1 MKKVIIKKL
10 SLENFKGQTRDF
22 FPNEDVT
29 KVFAK
34 NATGKTKLYEA
45 FAWLLTGYTDATN
58 GKNYELYDSTKELTP
73 ETPKAI
79 VEVEFLIDNEVHTIK
94 RSAEASFSRKRAS
107 LEVVKDSSDKYDL
120 YIDGDLIKKGCIFDE
135 WVQDNIGDPKLLPFM
150 LLGERFANLTLS
162 DRKKAREILEQVS
175 GEVTIEEMQGDY
187 TMIAND
193 LKKLSA
199 EQLKERCKNRLK
211 PLKLRYDELGTIID
225 TKTKLSATY
234 DAKKVSALS
243 VEIECVKE
251 SISTVDDMLLDS
263 SKALEPVIKAR
274 KEQQD
279 KIDALCDELSMRR
292 HLHNDKN
299 RELLDV
305 IAKKIRNIENENAA
319 IIADN
324 KRKAYD
330 YAYTEQQ
337 CCSEKNTLAMLR
349 SQRDRLIARRDEIMA
364 REFTDTTCATCG
376 QVLPEELLVETRARF
391 NKTKNEDLEMVVKQ
405 GKDIKGKI
413 DACEKHIAEFD
424 AILAKGVE
432 ETPIKSKDALQEEYT
447 ELESTLVQFEAT
459 DEYKSLCKEIEELR
473 ANMPTLNVD
482 QSGFTE
488 QKEKLNAT
496 LEGLYATLGEYNVLG
511 RIVEEVESLKTEK
524 RDVEIEIVCIEGQLD
539 NIKMYEE
546 EKARIVSDRI
556 NKLLNGCS
564 IVMYS
569 RQKDGEL
576 RPDCVILDKN
586 GVPYA
591 TTNNANRLNAALSLQ
606 RMFCANANILLPVF
620 VDEAS
625 IYDDEHLP
633 KYNDTQCV
641 YLYASNDNEMRIE

>member
-73 ETPKAI
+73 ETPKARVRAEI
-79 VEVEFLIDNEVHTIK
+79 VLDDVEYSVE
-94 RSAEASFSRKRAS
+94 RSAQAKFVRKRNS
-107 LEVVKDSSDKYDL
+107 MEYVKDTSDVYEMKLDDIVTSSTD
-120 YIDGDLIKKGCIFDE
+120 FNA
-135 WVQDNIGDPKLLPFM
+135 WVEHNLGNTNLLPFM

-175 GEVTIEEMQGDY
+175 GEVTMEEMQGDY

-193 LKKLSA
+193 LKKYSV
-199 EQLKERCKNRLK
+199 EQLKERCKNKLK
-211 PLKLRYDELGTIID
+211 PLKLRHDELGTIID
-225 TKTKLSATY
+225 TKMQLSATY
-234 DAKKVSALS
+234 DATKADALNK
-243 VEIECVKE
+243 EIEGVKE
-251 SISTVDDMLLDS
+251 AISAVDDMLLDS
-263 SKALEPVIKAR
+263 SKALEPIIKAR
-274 KEQQD
+274 NEHKMR
-279 KIDALCDELSMRR
+279 IDALCSELSVRR
-292 HLHNDKN
+292 HAHNDKN

-305 IAKKIRNIENENAA
+305 VAKKIRNVDAENAA
-319 IIADN
+319 IIAEN
-324 KRKAYD
+324 KRKTHD
-330 YAYTEQQ
+330 LTYTEQQ
-337 CCSEKNTLAMLR
+337 YLSEKDTLAMLR

-376 QVLPEELLVETRARF
+376 QELPEELLEETRARF
-391 NKTKNEDLEMVVKQ
+391 NRTKNEDLEIVVKQ
-405 GKDIKGKI
+405 GKDVKSKI
-413 DACEKHIAEFD
+413 ELCDKRIAELEE
-424 AILAKGVE
+424 ILAKGIE
-432 ETPIKSKDALQEEYT
+432 ETPLKSKDTLQEEYV
-447 ELESTLVQFEAT
+447 ELESKLVQFEAT
-459 DEYKSLCKEIEELR
+459 EEYKSLSKEIEELR
-473 ANMPTLNVD
+473 ATMPVLNVD
-482 QSGFTE
+482 QSGFAE
-488 QKEKLNAT
+488 QKEKLNDT
-496 LEGLYATLGEYNVLG
+496 LEGLYAMLGEYNVLG
-511 RIVEEVESLKTEK
+511 RIVEEVETLKAEK

-556 NKLLNGCS
+556 NKLLNDCS

-591 TTNNANRLNAALSLQ
+591 TTNNANRLNSALALQ
-606 RMFCANANILLPVF
+606 RMFCANAKVLLPVF

-633 KYNDTQCV
+633 KYNDTQCI

>member
-73 ETPKAI
+73 ETPKARVRAELLLDD
-79 VEVEFLIDNEVHTIK
+79 VEYSVE
-94 RSAEASFSRKRAS
+94 RSAEASFSRRKAS
-107 LEVVKDSSDKYDL
+107 WEVVKDASDKYC
-120 YIDGDLIKKGCIFDE
+120 IKVDELPKKSLEFDE
-135 WVQDNIGDPKLLPFM
+135 WVQDHVGDPKLLPFM

-175 GEVTIEEMQGDY
+175 GEVTMEEMQGDY
-187 TMIAND
+187 TMIAHD
-193 LKKLSA
+193 LKKFSV
-199 EQLKERCKNRLK
+199 EQLKERCKNKLK
-211 PLKLRYDELGTIID
+211 PLKLRHDELGTIID
-225 TKTKLSATY
+225 TKMQLSATY
-234 DAKKVSALS
+234 DATKVDALNK
-243 VEIECVKE
+243 EIEGVKE
-251 SISTVDDMLLDS
+251 AISAVDDMLLDS
-263 SKALEPVIKAR
+263 SKALEPIIKAR
-274 KEQQD
+274 NEQKM
-279 KIDALCDELSMRR
+279 KIDALCSELSVRR
-292 HLHNDKN
+292 HAHHDKN

-305 IAKKIRNIENENAA
+305 IAKKIRNIESENATIVA
-319 IIADN
+319 EN
-324 KRKAYD
+324 KRKAHEL
-330 YAYTEQQ
+330 AYTEQQ
-337 CCSEKNTLAMLR
+337 YHSEKDTLAMLR
-349 SQRDRLIARRDEIMA
+349 SQRERLIARRDEIMA

-376 QVLPEELLVETRARF
+376 QELPEELLAETRARF
-391 NKTKNEDLEMVVKQ
+391 IKTKNEALEIVVNQ
-405 GKDIKGKI
+405 GKDVRGKI
-413 DACEKHIAEFD
+413 ELCEKRIAELEE
-424 AILAKGVE
+424 ILAKGMV
-432 ETPIKSKDALQEEYT
+432 ETPLKSKDALQEEYI
-447 ELESTLVQFEAT
+447 EMEGKLVQFEAT
-459 DEYKSLCKEIEELR
+459 EEYKSLSKDIEELR

-482 QSGFTE
+482 QSGFAE

-511 RIVEEVESLKTEK
+511 RIVEEIETLKAEK

-556 NKLLNGCS
+556 NKLLDGCS

-591 TTNNANRLNAALSLQ
+591 TTNNANRLNSALSLQ

-633 KYNDTQCV
+633 KYNDTQCI

>member
-73 ETPKAI
+73 ETPKARVRAEI
-79 VEVEFLIDNEVHTIK
+79 VLDDVEYSVE
-94 RSAEASFSRKRAS
+94 RSAQAKFVRKRNS
-107 LEVVKDSSDKYDL
+107 MEYVKDTSDVYEMKLDDIVTSSTD
-120 YIDGDLIKKGCIFDE
+120 FNA
-135 WVQDNIGDPKLLPFM
+135 WVEHNLGNTNLLPFM
-150 LLGERFANLTLS
+150 LLGERFANLTLN

-175 GEVTIEEMQGDY
+175 GEVTMEEMQGDY

-193 LKKLSA
+193 LKKYSV
-199 EQLKERCKNRLK
+199 EQLKERCKNKLK
-211 PLKLRYDELGTIID
+211 PLKLRHDELGTIID
-225 TKTKLSATY
+225 TKMQLSAAY
-234 DAKKVSALS
+234 DAAKVDALNK
-243 VEIECVKE
+243 EIESVKGT
-251 SISTVDDMLLDS
+251 ISSVDDMLLDS
-263 SKALEPVIKAR
+263 SKALEPIIKAR
-274 KEQQD
+274 NEQ
-279 KIDALCDELSMRR
+279 KIRIDALCSELSVRR
-292 HLHNDKN
+292 HAHHDKN
-299 RELLDV
+299 RELLEV
-305 IAKKIRNIENENAA
+305 IAKKIRNVESENATIVA
-319 IIADN
+319 EN
-324 KRKAYD
+324 KRKAHD
-330 YAYTEQQ
+330 FAYTEQQ
-337 CCSEKNTLAMLR
+337 CHSEKDTLTMLN
-349 SQRDRLIARRDEIMA
+349 SQRNSLIARRDEIMA

-376 QVLPEELLVETRARF
+376 QELPEELLAETRARF
-391 NKTKNEDLEMVVKQ
+391 IKTKNEDLEIVVKQ
-405 GKDIKGKI
+405 GKDVKSKI
-413 DACEKHIAEFD
+413 ELCEKRIAELEE
-424 AILAKGVE
+424 ILAKGIE
-432 ETPIKSKDALQEEYT
+432 ETPLKSKDALQEEYT
-447 ELESTLVQFEAT
+447 EMEGKLVQFEAT
-459 DEYKSLCKEIEELR
+459 EEYKSLSKEIEELR

-482 QSGFTE
+482 QSVFAE

-511 RIVEEVESLKTEK
+511 RIVEEIETLKAEK

-556 NKLLNGCS
+556 NKLLDDCS

-591 TTNNANRLNAALSLQ
+591 TTNNANRLNSALSLQ

-633 KYNDTQCV
+633 KYDDTQCV

>member
-22 FPNEDVT
+22 LPNEDVT

-73 ETPKAI
+73 ETPKARVRAEI
-79 VEVEFLIDNEVHTIK
+79 MLDGVEYSVE
-94 RSAEASFSRKRAS
+94 RSAQAKFVRKRNS
-107 LEVVKDSSDKYDL
+107 LEYVKDTSDVYEMKLDDIVTSSTDFNTWVEHNL
-120 YIDGDLIKKGCIFDE
+120 GNTTLI
-135 WVQDNIGDPKLLPFM
+135 PFM

-175 GEVTIEEMQGDY
+175 GEVTMEEMQGDY

-193 LKKLSA
+193 LKKYSV
-199 EQLKERCKNRLK
+199 EQLKERCKNKLK
-211 PLKLRYDELGTIID
+211 PLKLRHDELGTIID
-225 TKTKLSATY
+225 TKMQLSATY
-234 DAKKVSALS
+234 DAAKVDALNK
-243 VEIECVKE
+243 EIEDVKE
-251 SISTVDDMLLDS
+251 AISAVDDMLLDS
-263 SKALEPVIKAR
+263 SKALEPIIKAR
-274 KEQQD
+274 NEQKM
-279 KIDALCDELSMRR
+279 KIDSLCSELSVRR
-292 HLHNDKN
+292 HAHNDKN
-299 RELLDV
+299 RELLEV
-305 IAKKIRNIENENAA
+305 VAKKIRNIDAENATIVA
-319 IIADN
+319 EN
-324 KRKAYD
+324 KRKAHD
-330 YAYTEQQ
+330 WAYTEQQ
-337 CCSEKNTLAMLR
+337 YHSEKDTLAMLR
-349 SQRDRLIARRDEIMA
+349 SQRERLIARRDEIMA

-376 QVLPEELLVETRARF
+376 QKLPEELLEETRARF
-391 NKTKNEDLEMVVKQ
+391 TKTKNEDLEIVVKQ
-405 GKDIKGKI
+405 GKDVKGKI
-413 DACEKHIAEFD
+413 ELCEKRIAELEE
-424 AILAKGVE
+424 ILAKGTE
-432 ETPIKSKDALQEEYT
+432 ETPLKSKDALQEEYV
-447 ELESTLVQFEAT
+447 ELENKLVQFEAT
-459 DEYKSLCKEIEELR
+459 EEYKSLSKEIEELR

-482 QSGFTE
+482 QSGFAE

-496 LEGLYATLGEYNVLG
+496 LEGLYAMLGEYNVLG
-511 RIVEEVESLKTEK
+511 RIVEEVESLKSEK
-524 RDVEIEIVCIEGQLD
+524 RDTEIEIVCIEGQLD

-556 NKLLNGCS
+556 NKLLDDCS

-576 RPDCVILDKN
+576 RPDCVILDKK

-591 TTNNANRLNAALSLQ
+591 TTNNANRLNSALSLQ

-633 KYNDTQCV
+633 KYSDTQCI
-641 YLYASNDNEMRIE
+641 YLYASNDNEMRTE

>member
-73 ETPKAI
+73 ETPKARVRAEI
-79 VEVEFLIDNEVHTIK
+79 VLDDVEYSVE
-94 RSAEASFSRKRAS
+94 RSAQAKFVRKRNS
-107 LEVVKDSSDKYDL
+107 MEYVKDTSDVYEMKLDDIVTSSTD
-120 YIDGDLIKKGCIFDE
+120 FNA
-135 WVQDNIGDPKLLPFM
+135 WVEHNLGNTNLLPFM

-175 GEVTIEEMQGDY
+175 GEVTMEEMQGDY
-187 TMIAND
+187 TMIAHD
-193 LKKLSA
+193 LKKYSV
-199 EQLKERCKNRLK
+199 EQLKERCKNKLK
-211 PLKLRYDELGTIID
+211 PLKLRHDELGTIID
-225 TKTKLSATY
+225 TKMQLSATY
-234 DAKKVSALS
+234 DATKVDALNK
-243 VEIECVKE
+243 EIEGVKE
-251 SISTVDDMLLDS
+251 AISAVDDMLLDS
-263 SKALEPVIKAR
+263 SKALEPIIKAR
-274 KEQQD
+274 NEQ
-279 KIDALCDELSMRR
+279 KMRIDALCSELSVRR
-292 HLHNDKN
+292 HAHTDKN

-305 IAKKIRNIENENAA
+305 VAKKIRNIDAE
-319 IIADN
+319 N
-324 KRKAYD
+324 KRKAHD
-330 YAYTEQQ
+330 LAYTEQQ
-337 CCSEKNTLAMLR
+337 YHSEKDTLAMLN

-376 QVLPEELLVETRARF
+376 QELPEELLAETRARF
-391 NKTKNEDLEMVVKQ
+391 NRTKNEDLEIVVNQ
-405 GKDIKGKI
+405 GKDVRGKI
-413 DACEKHIAEFD
+413 ELCEKRIAELEE
-424 AILAKGVE
+424 ILAKGMV
-432 ETPIKSKDALQEEYT
+432 ETPLKSKDALQEEYI
-447 ELESTLVQFEAT
+447 EMEGKLVQFEAT
-459 DEYKSLCKEIEELR
+459 KEYKSLSKEIEELR

-482 QSGFTE
+482 QSGFAE

-511 RIVEEVESLKTEK
+511 RIVEEIETLKAEK

-556 NKLLNGCS
+556 NKLLDDCS

-591 TTNNANRLNAALSLQ
+591 TTNNANRLNSALSLQ

-633 KYNDTQCV
+633 KYSDTQCI

>member
-73 ETPKAI
+73 ETPKARVRAEI
-79 VEVEFLIDNEVHTIK
+79 VLDDVEYSVERSAQAKFVRK
-94 RSAEASFSRKRAS
+94 RSSMEY
-107 LEVVKDSSDKYDL
+107 VKDTSDL
-120 YIDGDLIKKGCIFDE
+120 YEVKIDDIVTSSTDFTSWVDKNLGDT
-135 WVQDNIGDPKLLPFM
+135 NLLPFM

-175 GEVTIEEMQGDY
+175 GEVTMEEMQGDY
-187 TMIAND
+187 TMIAHD
-193 LKKLSA
+193 LKKYSV
-199 EQLKERCKNRLK
+199 EQLKERCKNKLK
-211 PLKLRYDELGTIID
+211 PLKLRHDELGTIID
-225 TKTKLSATY
+225 TKTQLSATY
-234 DAKKVSALS
+234 DAGKVAELNK
-243 VEIECVKE
+243 EIESVKE
-251 SISTVDDMLLDS
+251 AISAVDDMIMDS
-263 SKALEPVIKAR
+263 SKALEPIIKAR
-274 KEQQD
+274 NEQ
-279 KIDALCDELSMRR
+279 KIRIDALCSELSVRR
-292 HLHNDKN
+292 HAHNDKN

-305 IAKKIRNIENENAA
+305 VAKKIRNIDAENATIVA
-319 IIADN
+319 EN
-324 KRKAYD
+324 KRKAHEW
-330 YAYTEQQ
+330 AYTEQQ
-337 CCSEKNTLAMLR
+337 CHSEKDTLAMLR

-376 QVLPEELLVETRARF
+376 QELPEELLAETRARF
-391 NKTKNEDLEMVVKQ
+391 IKTKNEDLEIVVNQ
-405 GKDIKGKI
+405 GKDVRGKI
-413 DACEKHIAEFD
+413 ELCEKRIAELEE
-424 AILAKGVE
+424 ILAKGMV
-432 ETPIKSKDALQEEYT
+432 ETPLKSKDALQEEYI
-447 ELESTLVQFEAT
+447 EMEGKLVQFEAT
-459 DEYKSLCKEIEELR
+459 EEYKSLSKEIEELR

-482 QSGFTE
+482 QSGFAE

-511 RIVEEVESLKTEK
+511 RIVEEVETLKAEK

-539 NIKMYEE
+539 NIKMYDE
-546 EKARIVSDRI
+546 EKALIVSDRI
-556 NKLLNGCS
+556 NKLLDGCS

-591 TTNNANRLNAALSLQ
+591 TTNNANRLNSALALQ
-606 RMFCANANILLPVF
+606 RMFCANANILFPVF

-633 KYNDTQCV
+633 KYSDTQCI

>member
-73 ETPKAI
+73 ETPKARVRAEI
-79 VEVEFLIDNEVHTIK
+79 VLDDVEYSVE
-94 RSAEASFSRKRAS
+94 RSAQAKFVRKRNS
-107 LEVVKDSSDKYDL
+107 MEYVKDTSDVYEMKLDDIVTSSTD
-120 YIDGDLIKKGCIFDE
+120 FNA
-135 WVQDNIGDPKLLPFM
+135 WVEHNLGNTNLLPFM

-175 GEVTIEEMQGDY
+175 DEVTMEEMQGDY

-193 LKKLSA
+193 LKKYSV
-199 EQLKERCKNRLK
+199 EQLKERCKNKLK
-211 PLKLRYDELGTIID
+211 PLKLRHDELGTIID
-225 TKTKLSATY
+225 TKMQLSATY
-234 DAKKVSALS
+234 DAAKVDALNK
-243 VEIECVKE
+243 EIESVKE
-251 SISTVDDMLLDS
+251 TISAVDDMLLDS
-263 SKALEPVIKAR
+263 SKALELIIKAR
-274 KEQQD
+274 NEQKM
-279 KIDALCDELSMRR
+279 KIDALCSELSVRR
-292 HLHNDKN
+292 HAHHDKN
-299 RELLDV
+299 RELLEV
-305 IAKKIRNIENENAA
+305 IAKKIRNVESENATIVA
-319 IIADN
+319 EN
-324 KRKAYD
+324 KRKAHD
-330 YAYTEQQ
+330 FAYTEQQ
-337 CCSEKNTLAMLR
+337 CHSEKDTLAMLN
-349 SQRDRLIARRDEIMA
+349 SQRNSLIARRDEIMA

-376 QVLPEELLVETRARF
+376 QELPEELLEETRARF
-391 NKTKNEDLEMVVKQ
+391 IKTKNEDLEIVVKQ
-405 GKDIKGKI
+405 GKDVKSKI
-413 DACEKHIAEFD
+413 ELCEKRIAELEE
-424 AILAKGVE
+424 ILAKGIE
-432 ETPIKSKDALQEEYT
+432 ETPLKSKDALQEEYT
-447 ELESTLVQFEAT
+447 EMEGKLVQFEAT
-459 DEYKSLCKEIEELR
+459 EEYKSLSKEIEELR

-482 QSGFTE
+482 QSVFAG

-511 RIVEEVESLKTEK
+511 RIVEEIETLKAEK

-556 NKLLNGCS
+556 NKLLDGCS

-591 TTNNANRLNAALSLQ
+591 TTNNANRLNSALALQ
-606 RMFCANANILLPVF
+606 RMFCAYANVLLPVF

-633 KYNDTQCV
+633 KYNDTQCI

>member
-1 MKKVIIKKL
+1 MKKLIIKKL

-45 FAWLLTGYTDATN
+45 FAWVLTGYTDATN

-73 ETPKAI
+73 ETPKARVR
-79 VEVEFLIDNEVHTIK
+79 VEIMLDDVEYSIERT
-94 RSAEASFSRKRAS
+94 AEAKFIRKHNS
-107 LEVVKDSSDKYDL
+107 LEYVKATSDEYDL
-120 YIDGDLIKKGCIFDE
+120 QIDDVTTSKTDFAC
-135 WVQDNIGDPKLLPFM
+135 WVDKNIGNVNLLPFM

-175 GEVTIEEMQGDY
+175 GEVTIEEMHGDY

-193 LKKLSA
+193 LKKFSV

-211 PLKLRYDELGTIID
+211 PLKLRYDELGAIID

-234 DAKKVSALS
+234 DPKKVSALS

-251 SISTVDDMLLDS
+251 SISTVDDMILDS

-274 KEQQD
+274 REQQD

-324 KRKAYD
+324 KRKAHD

-337 CCSEKNTLAMLR
+337 CHSEKDTLAMLR
-349 SQRDRLIARRDEIMA
+349 SQRDKLIARIDEIMA
-364 REFTDTTCATCG
+364 REFTNTTCVTCG
-376 QVLPEELLVETRARF
+376 QELPEELLVETKARF
-391 NKTKNEDLEMVVKQ
+391 NKTKNVDLEMVVKQ
-405 GKDIKGKI
+405 GKGTKGKI
-413 DACEKHIAEFD
+413 DACEKRIAELEE
-424 AILAKGVE
+424 ILAKGIE
-432 ETPIKSKDALQEEYT
+432 EAPLKSKDALQEEYV
-447 ELESTLVQFEAT
+447 ELESKLVQFEAT
-459 DEYKSLCKEIEELR
+459 EEYKSLGKEIEELR
-473 ANMPTLNVD
+473 ATMPVLNVD
-482 QSGFTE
+482 QSGFAE

-496 LEGLYATLGEYNVLG
+496 LEGLYAMLGEYNVLG
-511 RIVEEVESLKTEK
+511 RIVEEVETLKTEK

-556 NKLLNGCS
+556 NKLLDGCS

-591 TTNNANRLNAALSLQ
+591 TTNNANRLNSALALQ

-633 KYNDTQCV
+633 KYNNTQCV
-641 YLYASNDNEMRIE
+641 YLYASNDKEMRIE

>member
-45 FAWLLTGYTDATN
+45 FAWLLTGYTDSTN
-58 GKNYELYDSTKELTP
+58 GMNYELYDSTKELTP
-73 ETPKAI
+73 ETPKARVRAEI
-79 VEVEFLIDNEVHTIK
+79 VLDDVEYSVE
-94 RSAEASFSRKRAS
+94 RSAQAKFVRKRNS
-107 LEVVKDSSDKYDL
+107 MEYVKDTSDVYEMKLDDIVTSSTDFKA
-120 YIDGDLIKKGCIFDE
+120 
-135 WVQDNIGDPKLLPFM
+135 WVEHNLGNTSLLPFM

-175 GEVTIEEMQGDY
+175 GEVTMEEMQGDY
-187 TMIAND
+187 TMIAHD
-193 LKKLSA
+193 LKKYSV
-199 EQLKERCKNRLK
+199 EQLKERCKNKLK
-211 PLKLRYDELGTIID
+211 PLKLRHDELGTIID
-225 TKTKLSATY
+225 TKMQLSATY
-234 DAKKVSALS
+234 DATKVDALNK
-243 VEIECVKE
+243 EIEGVKE
-251 SISTVDDMLLDS
+251 AISAVDDMLLDS
-263 SKALEPVIKAR
+263 SKALEPIIKAR
-274 KEQQD
+274 NEQ
-279 KIDALCDELSMRR
+279 KMRIDALCSELSVRR
-292 HLHNDKN
+292 HAYNDKN
-299 RELLDV
+299 RELLEV
-305 IAKKIRNIENENAA
+305 IAKKIRNIENENATIVA
-319 IIADN
+319 EN
-324 KRKAYD
+324 KRKAHD
-330 YAYTEQQ
+330 LAYTEQQ
-337 CCSEKNTLAMLR
+337 YYSEKDTLAMLN

-376 QVLPEELLVETRARF
+376 QELPEELLAETRVRF
-391 NKTKNEDLEMVVKQ
+391 NKAKNEDLEIVVKQ
-405 GKDIKGKI
+405 GKDVKSKI
-413 DACEKHIAEFD
+413 ELCEKRISELEE
-424 AILAKGVE
+424 ILAKGIE
-432 ETPIKSKDALQEEYT
+432 ETPLKSKDALQEEYT
-447 ELESTLVQFEAT
+447 ELECKLVQFEAT
-459 DEYKSLCKEIEELR
+459 EEYKSLSKEIEELR

-482 QSGFTE
+482 QSGFAE

-511 RIVEEVESLKTEK
+511 RIVEEIETLKAEK

-556 NKLLNGCS
+556 NKLLDGCS

-591 TTNNANRLNAALSLQ
+591 TTNNANRLNSALSLQ

-633 KYNDTQCV
+633 KYDDTQCV

>member
-58 GKNYELYDSTKELTP
+58 SKNYELYDSTKELTP
-73 ETPKAI
+73 ETPKARVRAEI
-79 VEVEFLIDNEVHTIK
+79 ILDGVEYSVE
-94 RSAEASFSRKRAS
+94 RSAQAKFVRKRNS
-107 LEVVKDSSDKYDL
+107 LEYVKDTSDVYEMKLDDIVTSSTD
-120 YIDGDLIKKGCIFDE
+120 FNA
-135 WVQDNIGDPKLLPFM
+135 WVEHNLGNTNLLPFM

-175 GEVTIEEMQGDY
+175 GEVTMEEMQGDY

-193 LKKLSA
+193 LKKYSV
-199 EQLKERCKNRLK
+199 EQLKERCKNKLK
-211 PLKLRYDELGTIID
+211 PLKLRHDELGTIID
-225 TKTKLSATY
+225 TKMQLSATY
-234 DAKKVSALS
+234 DATKVDALNK
-243 VEIECVKE
+243 EIEDVKE
-251 SISTVDDMLLDS
+251 AISAVDDMLLDS
-263 SKALEPVIKAR
+263 SKALEPIIKAR
-274 KEQQD
+274 NEQKM
-279 KIDALCDELSMRR
+279 KIDSLCSELSVRR
-292 HLHNDKN
+292 HAHNDKN
-299 RELLDV
+299 RELLEV
-305 IAKKIRNIENENAA
+305 VAKKIRNIENENAT

-324 KRKAYD
+324 KRKAYEL
-330 YAYTEQQ
+330 AYTEQQ
-337 CCSEKNTLAMLR
+337 YHSEKDTLAMLN
-349 SQRDRLIARRDEIMA
+349 SQRDRLISRRDEIMA

-376 QVLPEELLVETRARF
+376 QKLPEELLEETRARF
-391 NKTKNEDLEMVVKQ
+391 SKTKNEDLEIVVKQ
-405 GKDIKGKI
+405 GKDVRGKI
-413 DACEKHIAEFD
+413 ELCETRIAELEE
-424 AILAKGVE
+424 ILAKGTE
-432 ETPIKSKDALQEEYT
+432 ETPLKSKDALQEEYV
-447 ELESTLVQFEAT
+447 ELENKLVQFEAT
-459 DEYKSLCKEIEELR
+459 EEYKSLSKEIEELR

-482 QSGFTE
+482 QSGFAE

-511 RIVEEVESLKTEK
+511 RIVDEIETLKAEK

-556 NKLLNGCS
+556 NKLLDGCS

-591 TTNNANRLNAALSLQ
+591 TTNNANRLNSALSLQ

-633 KYNDTQCV
+633 KCDDTQCI

>member
-73 ETPKAI
+73 ETPKARVRAEI
-79 VEVEFLIDNEVHTIK
+79 VLDDVEYSVE
-94 RSAEASFSRKRAS
+94 RSAQAKFVRKRNS
-107 LEVVKDSSDKYDL
+107 MEYVKDTSDVYEMKLDDIVTSSTD
-120 YIDGDLIKKGCIFDE
+120 FNA
-135 WVQDNIGDPKLLPFM
+135 WVEHNLGNTNLLPFM
-150 LLGERFANLTLS
+150 LLGERFANLTLN

-175 GEVTIEEMQGDY
+175 GEVTMEEMQGDY

-193 LKKLSA
+193 LKKYSV
-199 EQLKERCKNRLK
+199 EQLKERCKNKLK
-211 PLKLRYDELGTIID
+211 PLKLRHDELGTIID
-225 TKTKLSATY
+225 TKMQLSATY
-234 DAKKVSALS
+234 DAAKVDALNK
-243 VEIECVKE
+243 EIEGVKE
-251 SISTVDDMLLDS
+251 AISAVDDMLLDS
-263 SKALEPVIKAR
+263 SKALEPIIKAR
-274 KEQQD
+274 NEQ
-279 KIDALCDELSMRR
+279 KMRIDALCSELSVRR
-292 HLHNDKN
+292 HAHNDKN

-305 IAKKIRNIENENAA
+305 VAKKIRSVDAENAA
-319 IIADN
+319 IIAEN
-324 KRKAYD
+324 KRKAHD
-330 YAYTEQQ
+330 LAYTEQQ
-337 CCSEKNTLAMLR
+337 YLSEKDTLAMLR
-349 SQRDRLIARRDEIMA
+349 SQRERLIARRDEIMA

-376 QVLPEELLVETRARF
+376 QELPEELLAETRARF
-391 NKTKNEDLEMVVKQ
+391 IKTKNEDLEIVVNQ
-405 GKDIKGKI
+405 GKDVRGKI
-413 DACEKHIAEFD
+413 ELCEKRIAELEE
-424 AILAKGVE
+424 ILAKGMV
-432 ETPIKSKDALQEEYT
+432 ETPLKSKDALQEEYI
-447 ELESTLVQFEAT
+447 EMEGKLVQFEAT
-459 DEYKSLCKEIEELR
+459 EEYKSLSKEIEELR

-482 QSGFTE
+482 QSGFAE

-511 RIVEEVESLKTEK
+511 RIVEEIETLKAEK

-556 NKLLNGCS
+556 NKLLDGCS

-591 TTNNANRLNAALSLQ
+591 TTNNANRLNSALALQ

>member
-73 ETPKAI
+73 ETPKARVRAEI
-79 VEVEFLIDNEVHTIK
+79 VLDDVEYSVE
-94 RSAEASFSRKRAS
+94 RSAQAKFVRKRNS
-107 LEVVKDSSDKYDL
+107 MEYVKDTSDVYEMKLDDIVTSSTDFNAWVDK
-120 YIDGDLIKKGCIFDE
+120 
-135 WVQDNIGDPKLLPFM
+135 NIGNTNLLPFM

-175 GEVTIEEMQGDY
+175 GEVTMEEMQGDY
-187 TMIAND
+187 TMIAHD
-193 LKKLSA
+193 LKKYSV
-199 EQLKERCKNRLK
+199 EQLKERCKNKLK
-211 PLKLRYDELGTIID
+211 PLKLRHDELGTIID
-225 TKTKLSATY
+225 TKMQLSATY
-234 DAKKVSALS
+234 DAAKVDALNK
-243 VEIECVKE
+243 EIECIKE
-251 SISTVDDMLLDS
+251 AISGVDDMLLDS
-263 SKALEPVIKAR
+263 SKALEPIIKACN
-274 KEQQD
+274 EQ
-279 KIDALCDELSMRR
+279 KMRIDALCSELSVRR
-292 HLHNDKN
+292 HAHNDSN

-305 IAKKIRNIENENAA
+305 VAKKIRNIDAENATIVA
-319 IIADN
+319 EN
-324 KRKAYD
+324 KRKAHNL
-330 YAYTEQQ
+330 AYTEQQ
-337 CCSEKNTLAMLR
+337 CHSEKDTLAMLN
-349 SQRDRLIARRDEIMA
+349 SQRNSLIARRDEIMA

-376 QVLPEELLVETRARF
+376 QELPEELLAETRARF
-391 NKTKNEDLEMVVKQ
+391 LKTKNEDLEIVVRQ
-405 GKDIKGKI
+405 GKDVKGKI
-413 DACEKHIAEFD
+413 ELCEKRIAELEE
-424 AILAKGVE
+424 ILAKGVV
-432 ETPIKSKDALQEEYT
+432 ETPLKSKDALQEEYV
-447 ELESTLVQFEAT
+447 ELEGKLVQFEAT
-459 DEYKSLCKEIEELR
+459 EEYKSLSKEIEELR

-482 QSGFTE
+482 QSGFAE
-488 QKEKLNAT
+488 QKEKLNTT
-496 LEGLYATLGEYNVLG
+496 LEGLYAMLGEYNVLG
-511 RIVEEVESLKTEK
+511 RIVEEIETLKTEK

-556 NKLLNGCS
+556 NKLLDGCS

-633 KYNDTQCV
+633 KYNDTQCI
-641 YLYASNDNEMRIE
+641 YLYASNDNEMRTE

>member
-73 ETPKAI
+73 ETPKARVRAEI
-79 VEVEFLIDNEVHTIK
+79 VLDDVKYSVE
-94 RSAEASFSRKRAS
+94 RSAQAKFVRKRNS
-107 LEVVKDSSDKYDL
+107 MEYVKDTSDVYEMKLDDIVTSSTD
-120 YIDGDLIKKGCIFDE
+120 FNA
-135 WVQDNIGDPKLLPFM
+135 WVEHNLGNTNLLPFM

-162 DRKKAREILEQVS
+162 DRKKAREILEQVG
-175 GEVTIEEMQGDY
+175 GEVTMEEMHGDY
-187 TMIAND
+187 TMIAHD
-193 LKKLSA
+193 LKKYSI
-199 EQLKERCKNRLK
+199 EQLKERCKNKLK
-211 PLKLRYDELGTIID
+211 PLKLRHDELGTIID
-225 TKTKLSATY
+225 TKMQLSATY
-234 DAKKVSALS
+234 DVAKVDALNK
-243 VEIECVKE
+243 EIEGIKE
-251 SISTVDDMLLDS
+251 AIIAVDDMLLDS
-263 SKALEPVIKAR
+263 SKALEPIIKAR
-274 KEQQD
+274 NEQKM
-279 KIDALCDELSMRR
+279 KIDALCSELSVRR
-292 HLHNDKN
+292 HAHNDKN

-305 IAKKIRNIENENAA
+305 IAKKIRNIESENATIVA
-319 IIADN
+319 EN
-324 KRKAYD
+324 KRKAHD
-330 YAYTEQQ
+330 LAYTEQQ
-337 CCSEKNTLAMLR
+337 CYSEKETLAMLN
-349 SQRDRLIARRDEIMA
+349 SQRDKLIARRDEIMA

-376 QVLPEELLVETRARF
+376 QKLPEELLAETRARF
-391 NKTKNEDLEMVVKQ
+391 NMAKNQDLEIVVKQ
-405 GKDIKGKI
+405 GKDVKGKI
-413 DACEKHIAEFD
+413 EICEKRIAELEE
-424 AILAKGVE
+424 ILAKGIK
-432 ETPIKSKDALQEEYT
+432 ETPLKSKDAMQEEYT
-447 ELESTLVQFEAT
+447 ELESKLVQFEAT
-459 DEYKSLCKEIEELR
+459 EEYKSLNKEIEELR
-473 ANMPTLNVD
+473 ATMPVLNVD
-482 QSGFTE
+482 QSGFAE
-488 QKEKLNAT
+488 QKEKLNDT
-496 LEGLYATLGEYNVLG
+496 LESLYATLGEYNVLG
-511 RIVEEVESLKTEK
+511 RIVEEIETLKAEK

-546 EKARIVSDRI
+546 EKANIVSDRI
-556 NKLLNGCS
+556 NKLLNDCS

-576 RPDCVILDKN
+576 RPDCVILDKK

-591 TTNNANRLNAALSLQ
+591 TTNNANKLNSALSLQ

-633 KYNDTQCV
+633 KYNDTQCI

>member
-29 KVFAK
+29 KLFAK

-73 ETPKAI
+73 ETPKARVRAEI
-79 VEVEFLIDNEVHTIK
+79 MLDDVEYSVE
-94 RSAEASFSRKRAS
+94 RSAQAKFVRKRNS
-107 LEVVKDSSDKYDL
+107 MEYVKDTSDVYEMKLDDIVTSSTD
-120 YIDGDLIKKGCIFDE
+120 FNA
-135 WVQDNIGDPKLLPFM
+135 WVEHNLANTNLLPFM

-175 GEVTIEEMQGDY
+175 GEVTMEEMQGDY
-187 TMIAND
+187 TMIAHD
-193 LKKLSA
+193 LKKFSV
-199 EQLKERCKNRLK
+199 EQLKERCKNKLK
-211 PLKLRYDELGTIID
+211 PLKLRHDELGTIID
-225 TKTKLSATY
+225 TKMQLSATY
-234 DAKKVSALS
+234 DATKVDALNK
-243 VEIECVKE
+243 EIEGVKE
-251 SISTVDDMLLDS
+251 AISAVDDMLLDS
-263 SKALEPVIKAR
+263 SKALEPIIKAR
-274 KEQQD
+274 NEQKI
-279 KIDALCDELSMRR
+279 KIDALCTELSVRR
-292 HLHNDKN
+292 HAHNDKN

-305 IAKKIRNIENENAA
+305 IAKKIRNIENENAT

-324 KRKAYD
+324 KRKETD
-330 YAYTEQQ
+330 MAYTEHQLHN
-337 CCSEKNTLAMLR
+337 EKDTLAMLM
-349 SQRDRLIARRDEIMA
+349 SQRSMLIARRDEIMA
-364 REFTDTTCATCG
+364 REFTDTKCATCG
-376 QVLPEELLVETRARF
+376 QELPEELLTETRARF

-405 GKDIKGKI
+405 GKDVKGKI
-413 DACEKHIAEFD
+413 ETCEKRIAELE
-424 AILAKGVE
+424 AIIAKGVD
-432 ETPIKSKDALQEEYT
+432 ETPLKSQDALQAEYI
-447 ELESTLVQFEAT
+447 ELESKLVQFEAT
-459 DEYKSLCKEIEELR
+459 EEYKSLSKEIEELR

-482 QSGFTE
+482 QSGFAERKE
-488 QKEKLNAT
+488 QLNTT

-511 RIVEEVESLKTEK
+511 RIVEEIETLKAEK

-556 NKLLNGCS
+556 NKLLDGCS

-591 TTNNANRLNAALSLQ
+591 TTNNANRLNSALALQ

-641 YLYASNDNEMRIE
+641 YLYASNDKEMRIE